1 VDSFGCVVSGVGVV
15 VLLLSSSAG
24 KGGKLAVLLLLLLMI
39 LVVLV
44 WPKPAGIE
52 GLISMFETNQSTPRN
67 ASSVVRRTR

>member
-24 KGGKLAVLLLLLLMI
+24 KGGKLAVLLLLLLMMI
-39 LVVLV
+39 GSVGMA
-44 WPKPAGIE
+44 KAGIE